1 MKRTGCY
8 LQTNIP
14 LLDDHMGGKESQL
27 LCTVSKGVKQEPQSR
42 ASVERYSPFGQL
54 MGDFLASV
62 SCGPWVRPLSG
73 KSSQHPGILQKHF
86 QTPHFPLEKTSN
98 CLCLFMSPAHLGSSL
113 LTAWAP
119 GRKCQGRVALSPSGP
134 GKGAG
139 IWRP

>member
-86 QTPHFPLEKTSN
+86 QTSHFPLEKTSN
-98 CLCLFMSPAHLGSSL
+98 CLCLFMSPAHLGSSGEISSTEGMKNWATTL
-113 LTAWAP
+113 LH
-119 GRKCQGRVALSPSGP
+119 RKKTNSGQS
-134 GKGAG
+134 AEC
-139 IWRP
+139 